1 MSKILFGAVYLD
13 HEVNRLGGNGF
24 AYANTTYFRAT
35 PVAASNAQSYTIE
48 LDTDTSLVTVT
59 AESGAAIVVPRERV
73 KRFEPLPAALIT
85 LVADP
90 DAPEGVV
97 LAIPEAKRG
106 PGRPRKDVSGEA

>member
-13 HEVNRLGGNGF
+13 HEVDRLGGTGF

-35 PVAASNAQSYTIE
+35 PAPQSNAQSYTIE

-73 KRFEPLPAALIT
+73 KRFEPLPA
-85 LVADP
+85 V
-90 DAPEGVV
+90 EGT
-97 LAIPEAKRG
+97 EAKRG
-106 PGRPRKDVSGEA
+106 PGRPRKDAQGEA